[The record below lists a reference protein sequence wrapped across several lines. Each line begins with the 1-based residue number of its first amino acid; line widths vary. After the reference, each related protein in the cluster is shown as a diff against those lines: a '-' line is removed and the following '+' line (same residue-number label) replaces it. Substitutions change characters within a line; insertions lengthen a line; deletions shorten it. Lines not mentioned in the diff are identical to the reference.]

1 MDIKRNLKVNTFYK
15 IKIKLFMEK
24 YVCRY
29 AFIGEEFLCFSMYQ
43 GENDFVYWVFEMLFL
58 IAFPTCS

>member
-1 MDIKRNLKVNTFYK
+1 MFEPMDIKRNLKVNTFYK

-43 GENDFVYWVFEMLFL
+43 GENDFVY
-58 IAFPTCS
+58 